1 MSVKRVRRTRVIV
14 ASSGIA
20 AALLMAAPVG
30 AAAADELTGTEPAS
44 PSADGDGA
52 VSDPS
57 TTDTSTT
64 APSTT
69 APSTTAPP
77 GTGESGA
84 GDSGSGEPT
93 ETTAPPAG
101 ESDGA
106 TTKPA
111 DRDESAPSEE
121 STGTTQPPSES
132 SPPET
137 SGPAETPD
145 PATETPSTEVDD
157 PTTPREVPTWSWPSG
172 RHRADD
178 EPTGRHRADE
188 PATGRHRAATDDA
201 PTEDAVGDGAE
212 GDEAARVIG
221 EVIGEP
227 GTAAAVSAGVDTEL
241 PEQQTPRPGAFY
253 GFAGDVGAGG
263 LIFLNQSLAAGG
275 AFLRRSRGDGG
286 DLLGLLN
293 PGDRVTVP
301 AASVVGPLVDS
312 ADANPAVDDTDDSLI
327 AQAFDVLTARLQ
339 WWMIDPDNRFYDPS
353 DFQVLIGDN
362 YRIADA
368 DDITYTYDADAD
380 TITFTNTGDTDVA
393 VIAVD
398 QYNVPHGDG
407 LYLVPAGESTT
418 IDAGGDIS
426 GYVVQGERDAEGRA
440 IIYGMVVVQDD
451 STLSQN
457 FNPFGGAIR
466 DADQPIVDPDN
477 KFWDPSEGL
486 ATGIL
491 WPLDAVGADG
501 AADGVYYSTDASG
514 VTIHNDSDGDI
525 AIIVFSGTADRN
537 LVPQTNFYVVPAGG
551 AHTIELDEGGYALTS
566 VQGERVVGG
575 RDDGKPRLYGSF
587 VALNSGDD
595 TVVTEIDNLPQDE
608 LPPLTRV

>member
-30 AAAADELTGTEPAS
+30 AAVADELTGTEPAS
-44 PSADGDGA
+44 PSADDGA
-52 VSDPS
+52 ASA
-57 TTDTSTT
+57 TSTT

-69 APSTTAPP
+69 SPSTTAPP

-106 TTKPA
+106 TTETT
-111 DRDESAPSEE
+111 DDDESAPSEE
-121 STGTTQPPSES
+121 TTGTTQPPSETAA
-132 SPPET
+132 PET
-137 SGPAETPD
+137 SEPAEAPD
-145 PATETPSTEVDD
+145 SATETWSTEVDD
-157 PTTPREVPTWSWPSG
+157 PTTARTVPTWSWPSG
-172 RHRADD
+172 HRADD

-188 PATGRHRAATDDA
+188 PATGRHRAATDEA
-201 PTEDAVGDGAE
+201 PTDDAEGDGALGEDAV

-221 EVIGEP
+221 EVFGEP
-227 GTAAAVSAGVDTEL
+227 GTAAAVSAAADSEQ
-241 PEQQTPRPGAFY
+241 PEQQRPRPGAFY

-275 AFLRRSRGDGG
+275 AFLRRSRGDGS

-301 AASVVGPLVDS
+301 AASVVGPLVDP
-312 ADANPAVDDTDDSLI
+312 AGTIPAVDDTDDSLI

-368 DDITYTYDADAD
+368 DDVSYTYDADAD

-407 LYLVPAGESTT
+407 LYVVPAGQSTT
-418 IDAGGDIS
+418 IDASGDIS

-466 DADQPIVDPDN
+466 DADQPVVDPDN

-501 AADGVYYSTDASG
+501 AVDGVYYSTDASG
-514 VTIHNDSDGDI
+514 VTIHNDSDADI

-537 LVPQTNFYVVPAGG
+537 LVPQTDFYVVPAGG

-575 RDDGKPRLYGSF
+575 PDDGKPRLYGSF
-587 VALNSGDD
+587 VAQGTGSD
-595 TVVTEIDNLPQDE
+595 TVVTAIDNLPQDD